1 MHLKRGRARF
11 WPILSVTTAYTLN
24 YLCRDETGWK
34 WPLGNDLWHW
44 HLTVYMPL
52 PSRKLRHQPVLFIAS
67 TFCWALASPN
77 PGCWGL
83 GPTPPEIL
91 PSVLALTKFAR
102 PAGQLLR
109 PPCREEGHT
118 RLSVGRNKQLL
129 WAAGIK
135 VDPARWNLWLFLFLG
150 PAEQQSPWVI
160 IMYSLSGFLQKQW
173 GG

>member
-1 MHLKRGRARF
+1 MHLKRDRARF

-24 YLCRDETGWK
+24 YLCRDDTGSVTPGQ
-34 WPLGNDLWHW
+34 WPL
-44 HLTVYMPL
+44 
-52 PSRKLRHQPVLFIAS
+52 
-67 TFCWALASPN
+67 ALAPDS
-77 PGCWGL
+77 L
-83 GPTPPEIL
+83 YALAIKEAEAPTCSFHSLYLLLSSCLSKSRLLSTQTHPPEIL

-150 PAEQQSPWVI
+150 PAEQQSPRVI